1 MNRPIYAG
9 PRTEKRRS
17 RWRTIFI
24 GIVII
29 QFILLGLYLYQ
40 RKETTDVQPDESIST
55 TPSTRPII
63 QDSATQ
69 PPLEPNQLQS
79 PTKPLSNDQVQAVQR
94 ALNNGNIQQAHTL
107 IQPLLKQ
114 PNATIIDLM
123 GEINIRRLLSS
134 QPMAGKTFYTVKR
147 GDYLQKIARQFN
159 TTISL
164 IKKMN
169 RMQTDT
175 IRVGARLLV
184 FEGSFSIR
192 VSKNNNLLDLLLNE
206 QLFKRYPVGTGK
218 FGKTPA
224 VDFSVYDKVI
234 EPPWTRPADNRLIE
248 YGDPENVLGTR
259 WMALKSAEN
268 SSLKGFG
275 IHGTWERDSI
285 GAQSSAGCVRM
296 FNEDVE
302 ELFDLVPRKSR
313 VTIEE

>member
-1 MNRPIYAG
+1 MDRPIYTRPSNG
-9 PRTEKRRS
+9 KKRS
-17 RWRTIFI
+17 RWRTVFI
-24 GIVII
+24 GIILI

-40 RKETTDVQPDESIST
+40 RKESPNTVPEKPTNTSISAL
-55 TPSTRPII
+55 PS
-63 QDSATQ
+63 SENATAT
-69 PPLEPNQLQS
+69 LELELAAS
-79 PTKPLSNDQVQAVQR
+79 PVLNDQIR
-94 ALNNGNIQQAHTL
+94 AIQHALSKADVKHAYTL
-107 IQPLLKQ
+107 IQPLLNT

-134 QPMAGKTFYTVKR
+134 HPMDGKIFYTVKS

-159 TTISL
+159 TTVAL

-169 RMQTDT
+169 NMQTDT
-175 IRVGARLLV
+175 IRVGARLIV
-184 FEGSFSIR
+184 FEGSFSIL
-192 VSKNNNLLDLLLNE
+192 VSKNNNVLDLMLNK

-224 VDFSVYDKVI
+224 VDFFIYDKII

-259 WMALKSAEN
+259 WMALRSAEN

-285 GAQSSAGCVRM
+285 GAQSSAGCIRM

-313 VTIEE
+313 VTIVE

>member
-1 MNRPIYAG
+1 MDRPIYAR
-9 PRTEKRRS
+9 PRNGKRRS
-17 RWRTIFI
+17 RWRTVFI
-24 GIVII
+24 GIVLI

-40 RKETTDVQPDESIST
+40 RTESPNVVPEEPTNKST
-55 TPSTRPII
+55 S
-63 QDSATQ
+63 TQ
-69 PPLEPNQLQS
+69 PSSENTIATPALKSTATPV
-79 PTKPLSNDQVQAVQR
+79 PNDQIIAIKHVLSKGDVK
-94 ALNNGNIQQAHTL
+94 QAHAL
-107 IQPLLKQ
+107 IQPLLNQ

-123 GEINIRRLLSS
+123 GEINMQRLLSS
-134 QPMAGKTFYTVKR
+134 QPMAGKTFYTVKS

-159 TTISL
+159 TTIAL

-169 RMQTDT
+169 KMQTDT

-184 FEGSFSIR
+184 FEGSFSIL
-192 VSKNNNLLDLLLNE
+192 VSKNNNLLDLMLND

-224 VDFSVYDKVI
+224 VEFFIYDKII

-259 WMALKSAEN
+259 WMALRSAEN
-268 SSLKGFG
+268 TSLKGFG

-285 GAQSSAGCVRM
+285 GAQSSAGCIRM

-313 VTIEE
+313 VIIVE

>member
-1 MNRPIYAG
+1 MDRPIYTRPSTG
-9 PRTEKRRS
+9 KRRS
-17 RWRTIFI
+17 HWRTVFI
-24 GIVII
+24 GIILI

-40 RKETTDVQPDESIST
+40 RKESPNAVPEEPTNTPTSTLPRSENTTAPIELESAASPVLNYQIQAIQHALSKADV
-55 TPSTRPII
+55 
-63 QDSATQ
+63 
-69 PPLEPNQLQS
+69 
-79 PTKPLSNDQVQAVQR
+79 KQAY
-94 ALNNGNIQQAHTL
+94 AL
-107 IQPLLKQ
+107 IQPLLNT

-134 QPMAGKTFYTVKR
+134 QPMDGKIFYTVKS

-159 TTISL
+159 TTVAL

-169 RMQTDT
+169 NMQTDT
-175 IRVGARLLV
+175 IRVGARLIV
-184 FEGSFSIR
+184 FEGSFSIL
-192 VSKNNNLLDLLLNE
+192 VSKNNNVLDLMLNK

-224 VDFSVYDKVI
+224 VDFFIYDKII

-259 WMALKSAEN
+259 WMALRSAEN

-285 GAQSSAGCVRM
+285 GAQSSAGCIRM

-302 ELFDLVPRKSR
+302 ELFDLVPRRSR
-313 VTIEE
+313 VTIIE

>member
-1 MNRPIYAG
+1 MDRPIYTRPSTG
-9 PRTEKRRS
+9 KRRS
-17 RWRTIFI
+17 HWRTVFI
-24 GIVII
+24 GIILI

-40 RKETTDVQPDESIST
+40 RKESPNAVPEEPTNTPTSTLPRSENTTAPIELESAASPVLNYQIQAIQHALSKADV
-55 TPSTRPII
+55 
-63 QDSATQ
+63 
-69 PPLEPNQLQS
+69 
-79 PTKPLSNDQVQAVQR
+79 KQAY
-94 ALNNGNIQQAHTL
+94 AL
-107 IQPLLKQ
+107 IQPLLNT

-134 QPMAGKTFYTVKR
+134 QPMDGKIFYTVKS

-159 TTISL
+159 TTVAL

-169 RMQTDT
+169 NMQTDT
-175 IRVGARLLV
+175 IRVGARLMV
-184 FEGSFSIR
+184 FEGSFSIL
-192 VSKNNNLLDLLLNE
+192 VSKNNNVLDLMLNK

-224 VDFSVYDKVI
+224 VDFFIYDKII

-259 WMALKSAEN
+259 WMALRSAEN

-285 GAQSSAGCVRM
+285 GAQSSAGCIRM

-302 ELFDLVPRKSR
+302 ELFDLVPRRSR
-313 VTIEE
+313 VTIIE